1 MLCFFI
7 SQIRLENGENGN
19 DNQNILKL
27 KKMKKYILGFLT
39 IILIGIGCSNNSE
52 TTADNHAE
60 HEHQEQEDKP
70 KKKSLSPRTQAMA
83 NIGETH
89 VHIDYSAPSAR
100 GRMIFG
106 GLVGY
111 DNVWVTGAHSA
122 TSIDFSTNIEIDGQT
137 IPKGKYAFFT
147 IPNQEE
153 WTLILNKN
161 YEQHLSD
168 DYDEVLDVIRVKVK
182 PETLEEKVET
192 LTYEVTENGMS
203 VAWEN
208 VKVSL
213 PIKSKK

>member
-1 MLCFFI
+1 LLCSFI
-7 SQIRLENGENGN
+7 LQIPLENGENGN
-19 DNQNILKL
+19 NNHNTLKL
-27 KKMKKYILGFLT
+27 KKMKKYILGFLI
-39 IILIGIGCSNNSE
+39 IILIGMGCANNSE

-70 KKKSLSPRTQAMA
+70 TKKSLSPRTEAMA
-83 NIGETH
+83 NIGKTH

-111 DNVWVTGAHSA
+111 DNIWVTGAHRA
-122 TSIDFSTNIEIDGQT
+122 TSIDFSTDVEIDGQT

-168 DYDEVLDVIRVKVK
+168 DYDEALDVIRVKVK